1 MGESWQHGKNLFLLL
16 LLSVLRTTVPAPVPK
31 LQYVVLVPSTIHM
44 ETSENFC
51 IQMNHLEETLTLTIF
66 LESGSQN
73 LILNQVTIKEKDGF
87 QCVPFQIPRWSNISP
102 PSEAVLVMR
111 ANGLTQNFW
120 SRKKVLIEKPKN
132 LLFIQTDKPIY
143 RAGQQ
148 VQFRIVSMD
157 KDFHPTKKKFP
168 FVYIQ
173 DPQKNRVFQ
182 WRDVEVPL
190 GIIQL
195 SYSLSSDPLLGT
207 YKVVIEKDSTKVAE
221 DSFDV
226 EEYVLPKFEVLVKA
240 PKLIQVVT
248 KEIEVSVCGRYT
260 YGKPV
265 PGLVKL
271 SFCRHPE
278 RLPFQC
284 NSGKSMCKEF
294 EGKTDELGADNDLVG
309 GEPKTSWEA
318 GHHNTGG
325 MQALQAD
332 GDGCF
337 SKVVNTEELNLMW
350 LGFSM
355 AIAVEGKITEEGTG
369 VEMNGTESIE
379 ITSTLSKITFE
390 NPDRYYKPGIPYVVK
405 VKLVDSNEVPIHNE
419 TVRVLITSRQ
429 QELNQVTDA
438 EGRAQFSIETTD
450 STHGILPLMATYQ
463 VLSWCGSIHWVTPRH
478 IDAFHTAHVLYS
490 PSRSYLHI
498 EPVSETLSCGHREL
512 VRVRYIL
519 NRGDENEDEI
529 VFYYMI
535 KAKGDI
541 IQTGTHWQPVD
552 QGKANGDFL
561 LNLLVDVDTAP
572 KTRLLLYTILPSGE
586 LVADSRDFTV
596 EKCFSNKAKL
606 WFSDQEGLP
615 GQKAQLHLSAS
626 PGSLCAIHAVDQSVF
641 LLKPEAELSPE
652 KVYNFLP
659 KKNYIFSDDLFL
671 DETNLHPCP
680 AEQPF
685 RAENIGVV
693 PPNFFPGDGDS
704 YNIFR
709 DFGLSIFTNTK
720 LRNPRFCSGGFIPV
734 MEFRPGGALMP
745 GGPPGIGA
753 QGFAP
758 PPGVGGMA
766 APGVAFGVGSALPR
780 LPTPLVEAAP
790 KRTPR
795 RFFPETWIWDLVI
808 LNGSQGNSHSQ
819 VHQSNRKRDVSE
831 EPKEIALPVTI
842 PDTIT
847 EWKAGAFCLSAD
859 TGFGLA
865 QPAFLKAFQPFFI
878 ELTLPYSVV
887 RGEAFPLKATV
898 FSYLTYCIRVRIS
911 LTPSA
916 DFEASPME
924 KEEGDSYCICANGRK
939 TVSWMMTPKILGEI
953 NLTASAEAVTSN
965 QLCGNEVVEVPT
977 IGNKDVVIKSL
988 LVEPEGIEKEV
999 VFNSLLCAPGKPESK
1014 SFPLMLPENV
1024 VEGSARASFCV
1035 LGDILGGAIKN
1046 LHQLLKMPYGCG
1058 EQNMALFAPNI
1069 YILNYLKKTG
1079 QLTEEIKSKA
1089 VGYLEA
1095 GYQRQLNY
1103 KHPDGSYSAFGKGS
1117 EEGNTWLTAF
1127 VLKSFARA
1135 RSIIFVEDKH
1145 INDAQ
1150 NSLTLRQENTGCF
1163 RSTGSLFNNAL
1174 KGGVDDQ
1181 TTLSTY
1187 ITIALLEVPLPPTHS
1202 VVQNALLCL
1211 EKATEAKEI
1220 HIYLRALLAYTFA
1233 LAGKEEK
1240 RQEMLDSLLKV
1251 AVKDEDGSIHWE
1263 RPGKPKQR
1271 SDFPLYLRAPSAEVE
1286 MTSYGLLAFLTNKLP
1301 PSQEELT
1308 IATAIVKWLLK
1319 QQNSNGGYSS
1329 TQDTVVALQALSQ
1342 YRTVTY
1348 SKDGIDARAT
1358 LSSGD
1363 AVLAEF
1369 HVDSNNSLLLQCQ
1382 DLPQVPGNYK
1392 AEVTGCI
1399 FMQTALKYNVPLRQE
1414 DAPFRLDVQTVPETC
1429 TGIKAHITFDIA
1441 MNVSYTGQRLVSNMA
1456 IVQIKMLSGYIP
1468 VKSSVKKLEKQGQI
1482 KRSEVN
1488 INHVLLYLDEVRNT
1502 IQTFSFTVEQET
1514 PVRGLKPA
1522 LVKVYDYYETDE
1534 FATAEYTAPCSS
1546 DDIKEVYNA

>member
-1 MGESWQHGKNLFLLL
+1 MGESWQCGKNLFLLL
-16 LLSVLRTTVPAPVPK
+16 LLSVLRTTVAAPAPK
-31 LQYVVLVPSTIHM
+31 LQYVALVPSTIHM

-51 IQMNHLEETLTLTIF
+51 IQINHLKETLTLTIF
-66 LESGSQN
+66 LETGTQN
-73 LILNQVTIKEKDGF
+73 LILNQLTVKEEDGF
-87 QCVPFQIPRWSNISP
+87 QCVHFQIPRWSNISP
-102 PSEAVLVMR
+102 PSEAVLVMT

-120 SRKKVLIEKPKN
+120 SRKKVWVEKPKS

-157 KDFHPTKKKFP
+157 KDFRPTKKKFP
-168 FVYIQ
+168 VVYIQ
-173 DPQKNRVFQ
+173 DPQNNRVFQ
-182 WRDVEVPL
+182 WRDVEVRL

-195 SYSLSSDPLLGT
+195 SYSLSSDPRLGT
-207 YKVVIEKDSTKVAE
+207 YKVVVEKDFTKVAE
-221 DSFDV
+221 YSFDV

-240 PKLIQVVT
+240 PKLIQFVT
-248 KEIEVSVCGRYT
+248 TEIEVSVCGRYT

-271 SFCRHPE
+271 SLCRHPE

-284 NSGKSMCKEF
+284 NSGKSLCKEF
-294 EGKTDELGADNDLVG
+294 EGK
-309 GEPKTSWEA
+309 
-318 GHHNTGG
+318 
-325 MQALQAD
+325 AD

-337 SKVVNTEELNLMW
+337 SKVVNMEEFHLRW
-350 LGFSM
+350 RGFSM

-369 VEMNGTESIE
+369 VELNATESVD
-379 ITSTLSKITFE
+379 ITSALSIIIFE

-419 TVRVLITSRQ
+419 TVQVSITSRNQ
-429 QELNQVTDA
+429 RLNQVTDA

-450 STHGILPLMATYQ
+450 STRGILSLRAMSQ
-463 VLSWCGSIHWVTPRH
+463 VESWCGSIHWVTPLH
-478 IDAFHTAHVLYS
+478 SEAFHTAHVFYS
-490 PSRSYLHI
+490 PSQSYLHI
-498 EPVSETLSCGHREL
+498 EPVSETLSCGHREPI
-512 VRVRYIL
+512 RVRYIL

-541 IQTGTHWQPVD
+541 IKTGTHRQPVE
-552 QGKANGDFL
+552 QGKEAKGDFL

-596 EKCFSNKAKL
+596 EKCFSNKARL

-615 GQKAQLHLSAS
+615 GQKTQLHLSAS
-626 PGSLCAIHAVDQSVF
+626 PGSLCAIHAADQSVF

-652 KVYNFLP
+652 KVYDLLP
-659 KKNYIFSDDLFL
+659 KKDHIFSDDLFL
-671 DETNLHPCP
+671 DETNLYPCP
-680 AEQPF
+680 AEQQF
-685 RAENIGVV
+685 RGENVGIV
-693 PPNFFPGDGDS
+693 PLHYSPGDGDS
-704 YNIFR
+704 YSIFR
-709 DFGLSIFTNTK
+709 DFGLNIFTNTK
-720 LRNPRFCSGGFIPV
+720 LRNRRFCTGGFIPV
-734 MEFRPGGALMP
+734 MEFRPESLPIPSEPFVAQGFV
-745 GGPPGIGA
+745 PPGIGS
-753 QGFAP
+753 
-758 PPGVGGMA
+758 VGI
-766 APGVAFGVGSALPR
+766 PGVAFGVGGAGGALGGVGGALAG
-780 LPTPLVEAAP
+780 LPIPQVEAAP

-808 LNGSQGNSHSQ
+808 INGSQGNSHSQ
-819 VHQSNRKRDVSE
+819 VHRSSRKNDVSE

-865 QPAFLKAFQPFFI
+865 QPTFMKGFQPFFI

-898 FSYLTYCIRVRIS
+898 FSYQTHCIRVRIS

-916 DFEASPME
+916 DFEASPTE
-924 KEEGDSYCICANGRK
+924 KEEDSYCICANGRK

-965 QLCGNEVVEVPT
+965 QHCGNEVVEVPT

-1014 SFPLMLPENV
+1014 AVPLTLPENV

-1069 YILNYLKKTG
+1069 YILNYLKNTG
-1079 QLTEEIKSKA
+1079 QLTEEIKSKV

-1145 INDAQ
+1145 ISDAQ

-1181 TTLSTY
+1181 ATLSTY

-1202 VVQNALLCL
+1202 VVQNALFCL

-1220 HIYLRALLAYTFA
+1220 HIYLRALLAYAFA

-1271 SDFPLYLRAPSAEVE
+1271 SDFPFYLRAPSAEVE
-1286 MTSYGLLAFLTNKLP
+1286 MTSYGLLAFLTNKRS

-1308 IATAIVKWLLK
+1308 TATAIVKWLIK

-1342 YRTVTY
+1342 YRTLTY
-1348 SKDGIDARAT
+1348 SKDGIDARAA

-1392 AEVTGCI
+1392 VEVTGCI
-1399 FMQTALKYNVPLRQE
+1399 FMQLERQG
-1414 DAPFRLDVQTVPETC
+1414 L
-1429 TGIKAHITFDIA
+1429 
-1441 MNVSYTGQRLVSNMA
+1441 
-1456 IVQIKMLSGYIP
+1456 
-1468 VKSSVKKLEKQGQI
+1468 I

-1502 IQTFSFTVEQET
+1502 IQTFFITVEQET

-1534 FATAEYTAPCSS
+1534 FATAEYTAPCSA
-1546 DDIKEVYNA
+1546 DDTKEVYNA